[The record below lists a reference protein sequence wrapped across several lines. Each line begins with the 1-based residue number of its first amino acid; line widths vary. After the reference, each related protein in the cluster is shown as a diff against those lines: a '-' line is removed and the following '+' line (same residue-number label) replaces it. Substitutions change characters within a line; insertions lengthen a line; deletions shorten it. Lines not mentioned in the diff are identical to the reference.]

1 MGGHYL
7 QRKHVAR
14 FKHLEIYQSAYKF
27 TREVYQIKTKLPKNL
42 KFDLGEKTLNSCLKI
57 IRGLVIANGTK
68 DRVKVLLQ
76 ISLEIE
82 TLWVFLRM
90 LFDFKGISRG
100 EFEVLS
106 SLLSNVA
113 KQNQAWIKWSKEQ
126 LLKEKPISPS

>member
-1 MGGHYL
+1 M
-7 QRKHVAR
+7 AR

-68 DRVKVLLQ
+68 DRLKVLLQ

-106 SLLSNVA
+106 NLLSSVA
-113 KQNQAWIKWSKEQ
+113 KQNQAWVKWSKEQ
-126 LLKEKPISPS
+126 LVKEKSMT

>member
-1 MGGHYL
+1 
-7 QRKHVAR
+7 VAR

-27 TREVYQIKTKLPKNL
+27 TREVYQIKTKLPKTL
-42 KFDLGEKTLNSCLKI
+42 KFDLGEKTLNSSLKI

-68 DRVKVLLQ
+68 DKVKVLLQ

-106 SLLSNVA
+106 NLLSNVA
-113 KQNQAWIKWSKEQ
+113 KQNQSWIKWSKEQ
-126 LLKEKPISPS
+126 LGKEKSMT

>member
-1 MGGHYL
+1 
-7 QRKHVAR
+7 VAR

-57 IRGLVIANGTK
+57 IRGVVIANGTK

-106 SLLSNVA
+106 SLLSSVA
-113 KQNQAWIKWSKEQ
+113 KQNQSWIKWSKEQ
-126 LLKEKPISPS
+126 LGKEKSMT

>member
-1 MGGHYL
+1 M
-7 QRKHVAR
+7 AR

-27 TREVYQIKTKLPKNL
+27 TREVYQIKTKLPKTL
-42 KFDLGEKTLNSCLKI
+42 KFDLGEKISNSCLKV
-57 IRGLVIANGTK
+57 IRGVVVANGTK

-106 SLLSNVA
+106 NLLSNIA
-113 KQNQAWIKWSKEQ
+113 KQNQSWIKWSKEQ
-126 LLKEKPISPS
+126 LGKEKSMT

>member
-1 MGGHYL
+1 M
-7 QRKHVAR
+7 AR

-57 IRGLVIANGTK
+57 IRGVVIANGTK

-106 SLLSNVA
+106 SLLSSVA
-113 KQNQAWIKWSKEQ
+113 KQNQSWIKWSKEQ
-126 LLKEKPISPS
+126 LGKEKSMT

>member
-1 MGGHYL
+1 
-7 QRKHVAR
+7 VAR

-27 TREVYQIKTKLPKNL
+27 TREVYQIKTKLPKTL
-42 KFDLGEKTLNSCLKI
+42 KFDLGEKISNSCLKV
-57 IRGLVIANGTK
+57 IRGVVVANGTK

-106 SLLSNVA
+106 NLLSNIA
-113 KQNQAWIKWSKEQ
+113 KQNQSWIKWSKEQ
-126 LLKEKPISPS
+126 LGKEKSMT

>member
-1 MGGHYL
+1 M
-7 QRKHVAR
+7 AR

-57 IRGLVIANGTK
+57 IRGVVIANGTK

-106 SLLSNVA
+106 NLLSNVA
-113 KQNQAWIKWSKEQ
+113 KQNQSWIKWSKEQ
-126 LLKEKPISPS
+126 LGKEKSMT

>member
-1 MGGHYL
+1 M
-7 QRKHVAR
+7 AR

-42 KFDLGEKTLNSCLKI
+42 KFDLGEKMLNSSLKI

-68 DRVKVLLQ
+68 DKVKVLLQ

-82 TLWVFLRM
+82 TLWIFLRM

-106 SLLSNVA
+106 NLLSNVA
-113 KQNQAWIKWSKEQ
+113 KQNQSWIKWSKEQ
-126 LLKEKPISPS
+126 LGKEKSMT

>member
-1 MGGHYL
+1 M
-7 QRKHVAR
+7 AR

-68 DRVKVLLQ
+68 DRLKVLIQ

-106 SLLSNVA
+106 NLLSSVA
-113 KQNQAWIKWSKEQ
+113 KQNQAWVKWSKEQ
-126 LLKEKPISPS
+126 LVKEKSMT

>member
-1 MGGHYL
+1 M
-7 QRKHVAR
+7 AR

-27 TREVYQIKTKLPKNL
+27 TREVYQIKTKLPKTL

-57 IRGLVIANGTK
+57 IRGIVIANGTK

-106 SLLSNVA
+106 NLLSNVA
-113 KQNQAWIKWSKEQ
+113 KQNQSWIKWSKEQ
-126 LLKEKPISPS
+126 LGKEKSMT

>member
-1 MGGHYL
+1 M
-7 QRKHVAR
+7 AR

-68 DRVKVLLQ
+68 DRLKVLLQ

-106 SLLSNVA
+106 NLLSNVA
-113 KQNQAWIKWSKEQ
+113 KQNQSWIKWSKEQ
-126 LLKEKPISPS
+126 LGKEKSMT

>member
-1 MGGHYL
+1 
-7 QRKHVAR
+7 VAR

-42 KFDLGEKTLNSCLKI
+42 KFDLGEKMLNSSLKI

-68 DRVKVLLQ
+68 DKVKVLLQ

-82 TLWVFLRM
+82 TLWIFLRM

-106 SLLSNVA
+106 NLLSNVA
-113 KQNQAWIKWSKEQ
+113 KQNQSWIKWSKEQ
-126 LLKEKPISPS
+126 LGKEKSMT

>member
-1 MGGHYL
+1 M
-7 QRKHVAR
+7 AR

-42 KFDLGEKTLNSCLKI
+42 KFDLGEKMLNSSLKI

-68 DRVKVLLQ
+68 DKVKVLLQ

-106 SLLSNVA
+106 NLLSNVA
-113 KQNQAWIKWSKEQ
+113 KQNQSWIKWSKEQ
-126 LLKEKPISPS
+126 LGKEKSMT

>member
-1 MGGHYL
+1 
-7 QRKHVAR
+7 VAR

-68 DRVKVLLQ
+68 DRLKVLLQ

-106 SLLSNVA
+106 NLLSSVA
-113 KQNQAWIKWSKEQ
+113 KQNQAWVKWSKEQ
-126 LLKEKPISPS
+126 LVKEKSMT

>member
-1 MGGHYL
+1 M
-7 QRKHVAR
+7 AR

-27 TREVYQIKTKLPKNL
+27 TREVYQIKTKLPKTL
-42 KFDLGEKTLNSCLKI
+42 KFDLGEKISNSCLKV
-57 IRGLVIANGTK
+57 IRGVVVANGTK

-106 SLLSNVA
+106 NLLSSVA
-113 KQNQAWIKWSKEQ
+113 KQNQAWVKWSKEQ
-126 LLKEKPISPS
+126 LVKEKSMT

>member
-1 MGGHYL
+1 M
-7 QRKHVAR
+7 AR

-57 IRGLVIANGTK
+57 IRGVVIANGTK

-106 SLLSNVA
+106 NLLSSVA
-113 KQNQAWIKWSKEQ
+113 KQNQAWVKWSKEQ
-126 LLKEKPISPS
+126 LGKEKSMT

>member
-1 MGGHYL
+1 M
-7 QRKHVAR
+7 AR

-106 SLLSNVA
+106 NLLSNVA
-113 KQNQAWIKWSKEQ
+113 KQNQSWIKWSKEQ
-126 LLKEKPISPS
+126 LGKEKSMT